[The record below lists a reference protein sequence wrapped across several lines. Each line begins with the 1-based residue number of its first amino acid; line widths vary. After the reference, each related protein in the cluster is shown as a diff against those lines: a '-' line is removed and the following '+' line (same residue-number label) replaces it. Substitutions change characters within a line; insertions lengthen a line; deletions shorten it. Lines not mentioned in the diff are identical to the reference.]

1 MYTYLHPIA
10 VPPYQSH
17 DVSVMFNDSL
27 LIDSEIN
34 LVWSNVFS
42 RSIESF
48 GEISALKFQSN
59 VLLHVL
65 PVKGNDKLA
74 KHTILKDIDTTR
86 SSGPLISYERIMNTL
101 RTGIQLLPAGIFQV
115 VTTVTGVSTTDSF
128 SFSRWS
134 GVYLIAS
141 QPLSNDIRMELSY
154 MCNVPDQLD
163 TTGLPACPTTEF
175 QALLFNSGFDEEV
188 VASAEEEMYM
198 EQYYSYLHPKSSVC
212 FVQRQPQG
220 PK

>member
-1 MYTYLHPIA
+1 MYTYFHPIA

-17 DVSVMFNDSL
+17 DVSVMFDDSL
-27 LIDSEIN
+27 LINSEIN

-48 GEISALKFQSN
+48 AKESALTFQSN

-74 KHTILKDIDTTR
+74 KYTIPKSIDTTR
-86 SSGPLISYERIMNTL
+86 SSGAFVSYEHIMNTL
-101 RTGIQLLPAGIFQV
+101 RAGIQVLPGIFQV

-141 QPLSNDIRMELSY
+141 QPLSNDIRIELSY
-154 MCNVPDQLD
+154 KCNVPDQLD

-175 QALLFNSGFDEEV
+175 HALLFNSGFDEEV
-188 VASAEEEMYM
+188 VASAEDPLYT

-212 FVQRQPQG
+212 FVQRQPRG

>member
-1 MYTYLHPIA
+1 
-10 VPPYQSH
+10 
-17 DVSVMFNDSL
+17 
-27 LIDSEIN
+27 
-34 LVWSNVFS
+34 
-42 RSIESF
+42 
-48 GEISALKFQSN
+48 
-59 VLLHVL
+59 
-65 PVKGNDKLA
+65 
-74 KHTILKDIDTTR
+74 
-86 SSGPLISYERIMNTL
+86 MNTL
-101 RTGIQLLPAGIFQV
+101 RAGIQVLPGIFQV

-141 QPLSNDIRMELSY
+141 QPLSNDIRIEMSY
-154 MCNVPDQLD
+154 KCNVPDQLD